1 MENRNWYDD
10 FIEDIPKDAEEYFL
24 MLTLTRNSISPILY
38 RVVNGE
44 NEHSNHLNDEVFDKY
59 LEYWKAMKD
68 YGIHIF
74 RYQNHKMTEHKLITH
89 YNVELFDNEACQLI
103 LFQEYGLY
111 PADEYDK
118 EELKQSIKAEKI
130 KDTLVYA
137 CYLNDTDRILKCLE
151 KANKGQLNKKLQY
164 NGTPLGIC
172 AQNNNLEAFRA
183 LAEKGADLS
192 KISLADRPLKIA
204 FQYSPDIVRY
214 IYENFR
220 EQFVKEVS
228 KEGFSIAC
236 HTTDVSLLELIRDT
250 GCDMVCNK
258 KQFPPLLNFADYN
271 NVVGIQFLADNGVSM
286 DVVNNY
292 GQTALERAK
301 ARQNTE
307 AIALLEHLM
316 NLV

>member
-10 FIEDIPKDAEEYFL
+10 FINDIPREAEEYFL
-24 MLTLTRNSISPILY
+24 MLNLSSNSISPILY
-38 RVVNGE
+38 RVVDGE
-44 NEHSNHLNDEVFDKY
+44 IEHCNHLNDEVFKKY
-59 LEYWKAMKD
+59 SEYWKTMSD

-74 RYQNHKMTEHKLITH
+74 KYLNHKLSEHNLITH
-89 YNVELFDNEACQLI
+89 YNVEVDKSDVCKLL

-111 PADEYDK
+111 PVGDRDK

-137 CYLNDTDRILKCLE
+137 CYLNDTDKIMKCLE

-164 NGTPLGIC
+164 TGTPLGIC
-172 AQNNNLEAFRA
+172 AQNDNLEAFKA
-183 LAEKGADLS
+183 LVEKGADLS
-192 KISLADRPLKIA
+192 KTSLAYRPLKIA

-214 IYENFR
+214 IFENHK

-236 HTTDVSLLELIRDT
+236 HTTDISLLEIIRDM

-286 DVVNNY
+286 EVVNNY
-292 GQTALERAK
+292 GQTALDRAK
-301 ARQNTE
+301 GKRNTE
-307 AIALLEHLM
+307 VIALLEKLM
-316 NLV
+316 NP